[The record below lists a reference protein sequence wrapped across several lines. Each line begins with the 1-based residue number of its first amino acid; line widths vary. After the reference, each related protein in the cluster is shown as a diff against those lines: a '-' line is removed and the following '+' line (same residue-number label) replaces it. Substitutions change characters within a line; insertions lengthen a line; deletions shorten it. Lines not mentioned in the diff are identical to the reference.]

1 MEELFCGDYVYFFS
15 MFSSW
20 FSYVVCY
27 VEKIIEWLGLIMD
40 SFVIEVVVNDGYL
53 FKNFVVV
60 GVFCL
65 GIELIVSMVVVVEK
79 LGIVVLKEFFG
90 ENLGRLFLVK
100 G

>member
-1 MEELFCGDYVYFFS
+1 
-15 MFSSW
+15 
-20 FSYVVCY
+20 
-27 VEKIIEWLGLIMD
+27 MD